1 MRTRAR
7 SLSSFGQARVTAS
20 SPPDIP
26 TVLHSSRSGCGGAV
40 ELTKKPGYR
49 SGRNNRQPKY
59 PPGSLADPAL
69 PVGNRTAGTKCRRDA
84 HPNGAKRVRVMWRG
98 RATGPKGA
106 AAPAA
111 AGEHCLSSPPPWAL
125 RHLSLYWTAG
135 PGIENQ
141 NRVSPVVLQ
150 HQRAAPSGGHSASES
165 PPFWP
170 PNDTRCGNR
179 RGSADQRLHFRFEFP
194 DRPAVVLLDALRHRP
209 VLEQL
214 DRPALHEEHLAGGR
228 AVLGRQVGDQR
239 RDVGRV
245 PDVELSS
252 VLGRG
257 NDVAQA
263 GRGFGEPGAS

>member
-125 RHLSLYWTAG
+125 RQCRFYDQMAILSRTKNGL
-135 PGIENQ
+135 
-141 NRVSPVVLQ
+141 
-150 HQRAAPSGGHSASES
+150 APKGYGG
-165 PPFWP
+165 
-170 PNDTRCGNR
+170 N
-179 RGSADQRLHFRFEFP
+179 
-194 DRPAVVLLDALRHRP
+194 
-209 VLEQL
+209 
-214 DRPALHEEHLAGGR
+214 
-228 AVLGRQVGDQR
+228 VLGRVSLTETLTQGQR
-239 RDVGRV
+239 
-245 PDVELSS
+245 PSF
-252 VLGRG
+252 RG
-257 NDVAQA
+257 TRTARAVAI
-263 GRGFGEPGAS
+263 